1 MNTKILAFSLGAA
14 MSVTGLAS
22 AAWADE
28 YVSQENRDQ
37 YAVNERDYEMRHAPV
52 AAPMAAPVVLH
63 QQHARASHAIRS
75 ASHEVRGTRATA
87 G

>member
-1 MNTKILAFSLGAA
+1 MNTKILAFGLGAV

-37 YAVNERDYEMRHAPV
+37 YAVNERDYEMSHAPMTMP
-52 AAPMAAPVVLH
+52 AALH
-63 QQHARASHAIRS
+63 QQHAVRPHAVRS
-75 ASHEVRGTRATA
+75 ASHQPHLTRPASRA
-87 G
+87 S

>member
-1 MNTKILAFSLGAA
+1 MNTKILAFGLGAV

-28 YVSQENRDQ
+28 YVSQENREQ
-37 YAVNERDYEMRHAPV
+37 YAVNERDYEMMHPSVPAP
-52 AAPMAAPVVLH
+52 AALH
-63 QQHARASHAIRS
+63 QQARAPHAIRS
-75 ASHEVRGTRATA
+75 ASHQTRSHATSPA